1 MGTRV
6 ELKESSLVWQVEQ
19 LAEQTAQ
26 PVEDVL
32 ATAVETYL
40 DQLEREG
47 IHAETQAFWSM
58 QTQLASEYAEQH
70 VAIYKGKVVDHD
82 VDVALLERR
91 IRARFGVLPVLIAP
105 VKPEGRHE
113 LRDEYD
119 LSQLPILPKGR
130 YAPGR
135 RLGRN
140 LVVLEPD
147 IARAFPSDE
156 AVNHALHLLLQAVQI
171 PERIATT

>member
-1 MGTRV
+1 MMLTQFGRRASHDFQGQTMATRV
-6 ELKESSLVWQVEQ
+6 ELKEGSLVWQVEQ

-58 QTQLASEYAEQH
+58 QKQLASEYADQH

-82 VDVALLERR
+82 ADVVLLERR
-91 IRARFGVLPVLIAP
+91 TRARFGVLPVLIAP
-105 VKPEGRHE
+105 VKPDGRHE
-113 LRDEYD
+113 LHWRG
-119 LSQLPILPKGR
+119 GR
-130 YAPGR
+130 MTGS
-135 RLGRN
+135 L
-140 LVVLEPD
+140 D
-147 IARAFPSDE
+147 
-156 AVNHALHLLLQAVQI
+156 Q
-171 PERIATT
+171 